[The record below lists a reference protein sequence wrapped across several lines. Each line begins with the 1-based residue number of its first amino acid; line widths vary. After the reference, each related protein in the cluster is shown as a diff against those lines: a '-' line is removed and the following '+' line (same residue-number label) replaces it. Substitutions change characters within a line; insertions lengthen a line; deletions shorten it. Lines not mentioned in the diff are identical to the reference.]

1 MTFSL
6 AKPVSPGRP
15 APENQPTE
23 MLVFHFFH
31 RCARAAH
38 ALSQCCEHRSVPMLA
53 FALALTGSM
62 LASAGAQAQSW
73 PTRPVHIVVPYPP
86 GGSNDTLARLLAERL
101 SERWRQQ
108 VIVDNRPGATGN
120 IGADHVAKSPPDGY
134 ELLVVALD
142 IVINPSLY
150 KKMTFDVRRDLTPIT
165 ALATTTLIITAAP
178 ATGITSLQQLIARAK
193 AEPGK
198 LAYASCG
205 NGTPHHLAAEM
216 LKARAGID
224 LVHVPYKGC
233 GLAQTASV
241 AGEVPLG
248 VNSVGNVAPMIKA
261 GRLRP
266 IAVTTTRR
274 DRALTD
280 VPTVA
285 ESGLPG
291 FEVNNWFGLF
301 AAGGT
306 PVEIINRIYSEL
318 KAVYADPGFIR
329 QLADRSLEPELDTPE
344 HFRKVVNEGVDL
356 FAPVVKSLGLQ
367 ID

>member
-1 MTFSL
+1 MT
-6 AKPVSPGRP
+6 
-15 APENQPTE
+15 
-23 MLVFHFFH
+23 H
-31 RCARAAH
+31 
-38 ALSQCCEHRSVPMLA
+38 
-53 FALALTGSM
+53 ALALNRALVRLLVATAALVLGSGCA
-62 LASAGAQAQSW
+62 LAQTW
-73 PTRPVHIVVPYPP
+73 PVKPVHIVVPYPP
-86 GGSNDTLARLLAERL
+86 GGTNDALARLLAERL
-101 SERWRQQ
+101 TERWRQQ

-120 IGADHVAKSPPDGY
+120 IGADHVARSAPDGH

-150 KKMTFDVRRDLTPIT
+150 KRMSFDVRRDLAAVT
-165 ALATTTLIITAAP
+165 ALATTGLVITVSP
-178 ATGITSLQQLIARAK
+178 ASGITSLQQLIARAK

-233 GLAQTASV
+233 GLAQTAMV
-241 AGEVPLG
+241 AGEVPIG

-266 IAVTTTRR
+266 VAVTSARR
-274 DRALTD
+274 DRLLAE

-285 ESGLPG
+285 EAAVPG
-291 FEVNNWFGLF
+291 FEVTNWFGMF

-306 PVEIINRIYSEL
+306 PPETIAKLYADL
-318 KAVYADPGFIR
+318 KAVYADPAFLR
-329 QLADRSLEPELDTPE
+329 ALADRSLEPELDTPE
-344 HFRKVVNEGVDL
+344 HFQKVVNDGVAL
-356 FAPVVKSLGLQ
+356 FAPIVKQLGLQ
-367 ID
+367 LD